1 MSECHLCANE
11 LRVGESVIEVGGAL
25 VHHDCA
31 GAHVQAPHR
40 RLGLWAAM
48 GSAGQMAIGDVQ
60 RAE

>member
-1 MSECHLCANE
+1 MSECRLCGNE
-11 LRVGESVIEVGGAL
+11 LRGGESVIEVGGSL

-40 RLGLWAAM
+40 KIGLWAAM

-60 RAE
+60 RGE